1 MEQLNILIMNF
12 TQLEYLKSLVEH
24 GSFSLAAKKL
34 KLTQPALSLQIAKL
48 EDELEFRLLDRRKRP
63 LQLTPEGEIFY
74 TKSIEI
80 LKMMNELK
88 QVSFELGDEVK
99 GFLKVGIIPTLSP
112 YLVSLFI
119 DYLHSKFPLLQ
130 LEITEQKTEEIIRQ
144 IKLGA
149 LDCGILSTPVFAT
162 GVVFERL
169 FFEKFFA
176 YVSEMHPQ
184 FKKKELKMNSIQEKD
199 IWYLEEGNC
208 FQNQVNSICKI
219 NLQKEKSQNLI
230 YRSNSIESLR
240 RIVENKHGITFVP
253 ELATINIPSEQEDL
267 VKSLAGPTPVREIS
281 LVTTRNN
288 PKERQITALKE
299 IIVQSIP
306 QRMRRQP
313 KGSIIDTNIR
323 I

>member
-1 MEQLNILIMNF
+1 MNF
-12 TQLEYLKSLVEH
+12 TQLEYLKSLVQH

-34 KLTQPALSLQIAKL
+34 KITQPALSLQIAKL
-48 EDELEFRLLDRRKRP
+48 EEELEFRLLDRRKRP
-63 LQLTPEGEIFY
+63 IQLTQEGETFY
-74 TKSIEI
+74 AKSIEI
-80 LKMMNELK
+80 LKLMNELK
-88 QVSFELGDEVK
+88 QVSYELGDEVK
-99 GFLKVGIIPTLSP
+99 GYLKVGIIPTLAP

-119 DYLHSKFPLLQ
+119 DNLNSNYPNLQ
-130 LEITEQKTEEIIRQ
+130 LEIAEQKTEDIIRQ
-144 IKLGA
+144 IKMGN
-149 LDCGILSTPVFAT
+149 LDCGILSTPVFAI
-162 GVVFERL
+162 GVIFERL

-176 YVSEMHPQ
+176 YVSEKHPQ
-184 FKKKELKMNSIQEKD
+184 FMKKELDMNDIQEED

-267 VKSLAGPTPVREIS
+267 VKSLAGSTPVREIS
-281 LVTTRNN
+281 LVTTQNN